1 MCVASSAAR
10 SLEDACRAS
19 QTARTV
25 RKAGEQGESAQEPGR
40 ACALQR
46 GAHQLYGLQGRA
58 TECSKQ
64 STDASLSRKR

>member
-1 MCVASSAAR
+1 VCCKQRCSVLGGCLSC
-10 SLEDACRAS
+10 LT

-25 RKAGEQGESAQEPGR
+25 RKAGEQGESAQEPRR
-40 ACALQR
+40 ACALLR

-64 STDASLSRKR
+64 SMDATLSRKR